1 MVFWSITSPAGQTS
15 PPNQTLMMVSHQVD
29 GTLVRANTEN
39 ALVWSVYFKSLS
51 SVIGPFCW
59 HRKYNLS
66 LLLYQEILFCRCRRY
81 HFIFRE
87 SGIWFVS
94 QLSCFQHT
102 KKWSKS
108 SSPLFSSSSSFLLSP
123 WLSSWGYLESAEGW
137 LLVILIGSSGW
148 TWWEGAPSSSP
159 SLKGKLG
166 QIFSSKFLSAAYS
179 LNRQFSQKRP
189 NVDQKRVKVSKID
202 KIRTKW
208 HLTHCGNPPILSSKR
223 LWQEMYWNLHPSWLC
238 NIDRVKFDTPLLW
251 KNDTLLP
258 WIDQVWYV

>member
-1 MVFWSITSPAGQTS
+1 MLLSGQSISNHCLQ
-15 PPNQTLMMVSHQVD
+15 LLVHFVD
-29 GTLVRANTEN
+29 TEN
-39 ALVWSVYFKSLS
+39 IICLS
-51 SVIGPFCW
+51 CYI
-59 HRKYNLS
+59 RKYYFADAEDIISFLEKGGFH
-66 LLLYQEILFCRCRRY
+66 LYHNF
-81 HFIFRE
+81 H
-87 SGIWFVS
+87 VS
-94 QLSCFQHT
+94 NIQ

-179 LNRQFSQKRP
+179 LNGQFSQKRP
-189 NVDQKRVKVSKID
+189 NVDQKRTKVSKID